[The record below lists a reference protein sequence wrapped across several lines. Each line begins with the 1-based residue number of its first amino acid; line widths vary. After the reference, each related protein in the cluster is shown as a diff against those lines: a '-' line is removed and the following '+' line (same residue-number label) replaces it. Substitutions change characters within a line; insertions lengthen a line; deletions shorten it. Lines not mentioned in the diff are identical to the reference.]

1 MSRYQHKKGQIKDN
15 AIEALL
21 HDPLFRQRVEKNKK
35 GKGSYLRKGKHGNRG
50 NWEASGKKVNH
61 FFTTGLLLIKNGYF
75 VLSADRGFRPITL
88 PLLRRRW
95 RSCRLFCFFTVESVD
110 KLNGNKDSKG
120 HNHKIKYVLDKHAVM
135 HDDRRNISL
144 RFA

>member
-1 MSRYQHKKGQIKDN
+1 MSRYQHNKGQIKDN

-50 NWEASGKKVNH
+50 NWEASGKKVSD

-88 PLLRRRW
+88 PL
-95 RSCRLFCFFTVESVD
+95 
-110 KLNGNKDSKG
+110 
-120 HNHKIKYVLDKHAVM
+120 
-135 HDDRRNISL
+135 
-144 RFA
+144 